1 MDLDPVN
8 LDPVNLDH
16 INLNDLKN
24 EIISLPADVPAFI
37 YIGVGAA
44 AATVNNKLQLEHYQ
58 QFPPFLQDM
67 YNKIPD
73 LHIFLLLIDPFQEN
87 PPRVAI
93 DYDLEDRSNND
104 HYRGRR
110 LQAFVYRQR
119 VYTDADM
126 YPHSDMYPD
135 NNALNITKTL
145 RDLNDFAKEKE
156 VSLVYH
162 DFSGRR
168 VAAVAEY
175 FDHENIFHLD
185 QIIYGISGREDH
197 GCFFD
202 LTQLTAYFPFR
213 IDQRSIDQISRP
225 VIKMFNYYKYII
237 NNTIEESEAELK
249 KYAQEMWEWAEV
261 QKNQIIKNIREQFKV
276 TNLSIL
282 RQVRKLI
289 LEPPDQAPAD
299 QAPAD
304 PQANYVFHAL
314 PHFYSKMFID
324 LFNEKEYDLLY
335 ELLFN
340 YSASE
345 LDILA
350 KLKKIDI
357 SGEELL
363 TFITL
368 NEDPYKWY
376 NTLNEVM
383 P

>member
-1 MDLDPVN
+1 
-8 LDPVNLDH
+8 
-16 INLNDLKN
+16 
-24 EIISLPADVPAFI
+24 
-37 YIGVGAA
+37 
-44 AATVNNKLQLEHYQ
+44 
-58 QFPPFLQDM
+58 
-67 YNKIPD
+67 
-73 LHIFLLLIDPFQEN
+73 LIDPFQEN